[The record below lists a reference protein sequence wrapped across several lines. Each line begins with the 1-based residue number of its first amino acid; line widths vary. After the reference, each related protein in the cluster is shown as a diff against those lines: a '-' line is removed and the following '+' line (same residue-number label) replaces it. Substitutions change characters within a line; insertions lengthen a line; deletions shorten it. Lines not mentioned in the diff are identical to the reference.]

1 MSLPAAKVAFDILLN
16 FDESQSTNFFAH
28 LLIAKFLISASRTG
42 GVLNPLSLLSQFV
55 PKKPFVNLFFVSE
68 IIASESIIASVTDL
82 ISPPIIYTLK
92 PFLAR
97 PTA

>member
-28 LLIAKFLISASRTG
+28 LLIAKFLISASLTS
-42 GVLNPLSLLSQFV
+42 GVVNPLSLLSPLV
-55 PKKPFVNLFFVSE
+55 PKKPFVKLYFESD
-68 IIASESIIASVTDL
+68 IIASESIIAYVTDL

>member
-28 LLIAKFLISASRTG
+28 LLIAKFLISASLTS
-42 GVLNPLSLLSQFV
+42 GVVNPLTLLSPLDQ
-55 PKKPFVNLFFVSE
+55 KKPIVKLYFESD